1 MSALARLSA
10 PAAAL
15 AARSFVNGKQLKPYE
30 ACRLRGG
37 AEVRFGASSRH
48 YRLRIPAEGGQST
61 AGKRAPPTEPA
72 DEPRPSAGPSATSSA
87 EWAEPEVEHK
97 KKKRKKEPKYMSK
110 QVGSAT
116 RARACAHPDTQAA
129 PHARRLHCAPCQVC
143 CRPIYRARPDAQEK
157 KKRRW
162 LNGPQSRSKMSENER
177 VAMGAGAGS
186 GCFGPGFD

>member
-1 MSALARLSA
+1 MTRPRAH
-10 PAAAL
+10 PAAL
-15 AARSFVNGKQLKPYE
+15 AACSFVNGKQLKPYE

-37 AEVRFGASSRH
+37 AEVQFGASSRH

-61 AGKRAPPTEPA
+61 VGKRAPPTEQA
-72 DEPRPSAGPSATSSA
+72 GEPRPSAGPSANSPA
-87 EWAEPEVEHK
+87 GWADPEEEHK

-116 RARACAHPDTQAA
+116 RARARATPDTQST
-129 PHARRLHCAPCQVC
+129 PHVRGLRCALCYVFCP
-143 CRPIYRARPDAQEK
+143 PIYCARTCTDAQEK

>member
-1 MSALARLSA
+1 MTRPSAH
-10 PAAAL
+10 PAAL
-15 AARSFVNGKQLKPYE
+15 AACSFVNGKQLKPYE

-61 AGKRAPPTEPA
+61 AGKRAPPAEPA
-72 DEPRPSAGPSATSSA
+72 DEPRPSAGPSANSSA
-87 EWAEPEVEHK
+87 EWAEPEEEHK
-97 KKKRKKEPKYMSK
+97 KKKKRKREPKYMSK

-129 PHARRLHCAPCQVC
+129 PHARGLHCALCHVC
-143 CRPIYRARPDAQEK
+143 CPPIYRARPDAQEK